1 MDAVFVRSVYDLAD
15 LPRDGKPQI
24 AFAGRS
30 NVGKSRML
38 NKLMG
43 RKKLAKVSGTPGK
56 TRCLNLFLLNDKC
69 YFVDL
74 PGYGFARASKTEK
87 AAWSKLTAEYLER
100 PDVPHALVCLFDS
113 RRRPDETDIEWWAW
127 LKASG
132 KPFLPVLTK
141 ADKLSGNGRQ
151 KSLREFHKI
160 LPDGPD
166 PVWFS
171 AVKGTGKKEILNW
184 IFANT

>member
-1 MDAVFVRSVYDLAD
+1 MEAIFVKSVYRLAD
-15 LPRDGKPQI
+15 LPHDGKPQI

-30 NVGKSRML
+30 NVGKSSML
-38 NKLMG
+38 NKLLG

-56 TRCLNLFLLNDKC
+56 TRCLNLFGWQDRY

-74 PGYGFARASKTEK
+74 PGYGFARASKTEQ
-87 AAWSKLTAEYLER
+87 AAWSRLTAAYLER
-100 PDVPHALVCLFDS
+100 PDIPQALICLFDS
-113 RRRPDETDIEWWAW
+113 RRRPDELDREWWAW
-127 LKASG
+127 LLAGG

-151 KSLREFHKI
+151 NSRREFREQ
-160 LPDGPD
+160 LPDGPE

-171 AVKGTGKKEILNW
+171 AVKGTGKREILNW
-184 IFANT
+184 IVANT

>member
-1 MDAVFVRSVYDLAD
+1 MDAVFVKSVYDLAD
-15 LPRDGKPQI
+15 LPRDRKPQI

-38 NKLMG
+38 NKLIG

-74 PGYGFARASKTEK
+74 PGYGFARASKAEK

-127 LKASG
+127 LLASG
-132 KPFLPVLTK
+132 KPWLPVLTK
-141 ADKLSGNGRQ
+141 ADKLSGNARQ
-151 KSLREFHKI
+151 KSLREFHEI
-160 LPDGPD
+160 LADGPD